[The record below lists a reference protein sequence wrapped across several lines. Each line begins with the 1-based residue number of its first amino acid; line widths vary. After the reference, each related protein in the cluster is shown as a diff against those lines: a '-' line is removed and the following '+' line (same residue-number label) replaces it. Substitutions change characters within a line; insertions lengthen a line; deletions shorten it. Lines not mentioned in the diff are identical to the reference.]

1 VTENMNFLDVEENRV
16 LRQLDSFEEH
26 FWLMEQVARRGHVLA
41 AEINGQTRI
50 ESWHEALQELQKA
63 YPLLQ
68 ASIGKISG
76 QRPFFYSVPERPM
89 PLRAEPLT
97 PLFSVTESIERELSA
112 PFKDGEPLTR
122 CALFHQ
128 EDKCVFL
135 IASHHASLDGK
146 SHLFLLQDL
155 LCLLTEPAS
164 QQSQPLTPSV
174 AVLFGR
180 GSPDYRTIGHTSS
193 VSNVTVAPHPAT
205 AVHVTRT
212 ELSKAET
219 EDLVSNAKCRGAS
232 VHSAVLTALA
242 LAGLR
247 SSVAWRTD
255 GIRCLSPVDIRPFQG
270 LTDQVG
276 QLVVLHRCLLEEL
289 REDQFWE
296 IAARITSSMKSNS
309 LRSSIDQ
316 FLNQASSLVEDEH
329 SPQTHLGLLLNSGF
343 VHDLML
349 TSYGSYQVRTQFKA
363 LQLEQV
369 FTAGFAGGPDTQK
382 FSTMTVNGSLGIT
395 HVAHHPFPEM
405 LHTATGI
412 LAAALATS
420 S

>member
-1 VTENMNFLDVEENRV
+1 MTENMNFSEVDKNRV

-26 FWLMEQVARRGHVLA
+26 FWLMERVARRGHVLA
-41 AEINGQTRI
+41 AEISGQTRI
-50 ESWHEALQELQKA
+50 ENWHEALRELQKA

-68 ASIGKISG
+68 ASIGKVEG
-76 QRPFFYSVPERPM
+76 ERPFFYSVPERPV
-89 PLRAEPLT
+89 PLRVEPLSSS
-97 PLFSVTESIERELSA
+97 FSATEAIEKELSD

-122 CALFHQ
+122 SALFHQ

-146 SHLFLLQDL
+146 SHLFLLHDL
-155 LCLLTEPAS
+155 LCLLTECALQKP
-164 QQSQPLTPSV
+164 QPLTPSV
-174 AVLFGR
+174 AELFGR
-180 GSPDYRTIGHTSS
+180 ESPEYRTSEHTSS
-193 VSNVTVAPHPAT
+193 VSNEAVPVHQAT
-205 AVHVTRT
+205 AVHVTRA

-219 EDLVSNAKCRGAS
+219 EDLVANAKWRGVS

-247 SSVAWRTD
+247 SSVVWRTD
-255 GIRCLSPVDIRPFQG
+255 GIRCLSPVDIRPFHG

-296 IAARITSSMKSNS
+296 IGARITSSMKSSS
-309 LRSSIDQ
+309 LRSSIDE

-329 SPQTHLGLLLNSGF
+329 SPQAHLRLLLNSGF

-349 TSYGSYQVRTQFKA
+349 TSYGSYQVRTRFRG
-363 LQLEQV
+363 LHLNQV
-369 FTAGFAGGPDTQK
+369 FTAGFAGGPNTQK

-395 HVAHHPFPEM
+395 HVAHHPFPKM
-405 LHTATGI
+405 LQTAKGI
-412 LAAALATS
+412 LTAALATRS
-420 S
+420 

>member
-1 VTENMNFLDVEENRV
+1 MNVFDVDENRV

-41 AEINGQTRI
+41 AEISGQTRV
-50 ESWHEALQELQKA
+50 ENWHEALRELQKA

-68 ASIGKISG
+68 ASIGKIEG
-76 QRPFFYSVPERPM
+76 ERPFFYGVPERPM
-89 PLRAEPLT
+89 PLHLEPLASS
-97 PLFSVTESIERELSA
+97 FSVTEAIEKELSD

-128 EDKCVFL
+128 EQKCVFL

-146 SHLFLLQDL
+146 SHLFLLRDL
-155 LCLLTEPAS
+155 LCLLTGHAS
-164 QQSQPLTPSV
+164 QQSQPLCPSV

-180 GSPDYRTIGHTSS
+180 ESPEYRTTGNMSS
-193 VSNVTVAPHPAT
+193 VSNGAVPLHPVT

-212 ELSKAET
+212 ELSNVET
-219 EDLVSNAKCRGAS
+219 GDLVANAKQRGAS
-232 VHSAVLTALA
+232 VHGAILTALA

-247 SSVAWRTD
+247 SSAAWRTE
-255 GIRCLSPVDIRPFQG
+255 GVRCLSPVDIRPFHG
-270 LTDQVG
+270 LADQVG
-276 QLVVLHRCLLEEL
+276 QLVVLHRCLLEEP

-296 IAARITSSMKSNS
+296 IAARITSSMKSRS
-309 LRSSIDQ
+309 LRNSIEQ

-329 SPQTHLGLLLNSGF
+329 SPQTHLRLLLNSGF

-349 TSYGSYQVRTQFKA
+349 TSYGSYQVRTHFKG
-363 LQLEQV
+363 LQLEQA
-369 FTAGFAGGPDTQK
+369 FTAGFAGGPDAQK

-405 LHTATGI
+405 LHTAKGI
-412 LAAALATS
+412 LTAALATS
-420 S
+420 

>member
-1 VTENMNFLDVEENRV
+1 MNFLDVDENRL

-41 AEINGQTRI
+41 AEISGQI
-50 ESWHEALQELQKA
+50 SVENCCEALGKLQKA

-68 ASIGKISG
+68 ASIGKIDG
-76 QRPFFYSVPERPM
+76 ERPFFYTVPERVM
-89 PLRAEPLT
+89 PLRVEPLT
-97 PLFSVTESIERELSA
+97 SLFSVTEAIEKELSE
-112 PFKDGEPLTR
+112 PFKEGEPLTR
-122 CALFHQ
+122 CALFQ
-128 EDKCVFL
+128 REDKCVFL

-146 SHLFLLQDL
+146 SHLFLLHNL
-155 LCLLTEPAS
+155 LCLLTEPAP
-164 QQSQPLTPSV
+164 QQSQSLAPSV

-180 GSPDYRTIGHTSS
+180 ESPEYRTTGHTPS
-193 VSNVTVAPHPAT
+193 VSNGTVPLHPAT
-205 AVHVTRT
+205 AIHVSHTALSNGDT
-212 ELSKAET
+212 EH
-219 EDLVSNAKCRGAS
+219 LVTNAKQRGTS

-247 SSVAWRTD
+247 SSVAWRTE
-255 GIRCLSPVDIRPFQG
+255 GIRCLSPVDIRPFHG
-270 LTDQVG
+270 LAEQVG
-276 QLVVLHRCLLEEL
+276 QLVVLHRCILEKL
-289 REDQFWE
+289 QEDQFWE
-296 IAARITSSMKSNS
+296 IAARITASMKSDS

-329 SPQTHLGLLLNSGF
+329 SPQAHLGVLLNSGF

-349 TSYGSYQVRTQFKA
+349 TSYGSYQVRTRFKS

-369 FTAGFAGGPDTQK
+369 LTAGFAGGPDTQK

-405 LHTATGI
+405 LQTAKEIMT
-412 LAAALATS
+412 AAIATS
-420 S
+420 T